1 MTKPAWRAASAI
13 AWRFPQP
20 DGPMSA
26 STPGVS
32 LRRKETILAAAMV
45 PSNEQAMQLTG
56 PWSRLFYLHWMHI
69 AMQWNVLSPLAVIWR
84 PRAWTSSTGNERVR
98 FSPWRAPSAVQRAPL
113 RKTLG
118 VRRCCCKRRP
128 IILHFGNGR
137 RRGLRLPRACTLGIC
152 VLATCQTPR
161 QDIRADQFSGQ
172 SPGRRSR
179 TSARIWILSSTK
191 RAAAS
196 TRLCGGTASSAAR

>member
-1 MTKPAWRAASAI
+1 
-13 AWRFPQP
+13 
-20 DGPMSA
+20 
-26 STPGVS
+26 
-32 LRRKETILAAAMV
+32 
-45 PSNEQAMQLTG
+45 MQ
-56 PWSRLFYLHWMHI
+56 I
-69 AMQWNVLSPLAVIWR
+69 AMQGNVLSPLVVIRR

-161 QDIRADQFSGQ
+161 QDIRADQFSEQ
-172 SPGRRSR
+172 SPLPEGGRGHLHGSGFCPVRSALLPLQDCAE
-179 TSARIWILSSTK
+179 ARRVPRLGEWLGVRGPRKGSLPER
-191 RAAAS
+191 RAS
-196 TRLCGGTASSAAR
+196 CRCSV